1 MSQSIITTAFEQ
13 WKAQE
18 AAGGNTVVVDEFVL
32 AFVPGLNPN
41 TPINRSEGLPPAG
54 QIVHRQ
60 AVNKTGVV
68 NQNAVVYSVT
78 IGTEIGDFDFN
89 WIGLVN
95 KASGTVAMIVHAPTQ
110 RKIANANGQQGNALT
125 RSFLM
130 EYDGAA
136 SETGITVPA
145 ETWQID
151 FTARLTGIDERQRMI
166 NIDHYG
172 PGAFFGNGFLVAKT
186 GQQYYVTAGNAY
198 VGGLRAVLAANKNIT
213 VSAKPVKVWA
223 DVSLQGNV
231 VSQWESVVSVSV
243 ATTLADYQDNAGFM
257 HRVFAVASID
267 AAGNITDLRPQGSLT
282 DDALAK
288 HEKSRNH
295 PDGTLAEKGF
305 VKLSSATDSNSE
317 TLAATPKAVKAV
329 MDSASNSLDL
339 HEKSRDHPDGTLLYK
354 GFVQLASATDSTSE
368 TLAATPKAVKIAMDN
383 ANARLAK
390 DRNGADIP
398 NVPLFRQNLALKG
411 AALVDIGKTAGTV
424 AAGDD
429 SRIVNALPKTGGTVT
444 GWLAVTGILDGPIGP
459 GGYKSNILVGT
470 AGGNGAITNAGGT
483 GFGLH
488 ASNVIYFWNDN
499 SGYAMSISPTILSVN
514 RPISILSGAGAALSI
529 KSQNEGD
536 VCYIM
541 SVSDTA
547 SKSKWYIGN
556 TQENNTSFDLVNSKA
571 GVALKINDTIST
583 TAPFSASKLTSA
595 GDVIA
600 GGGATTYQANGD
612 IKGAAWANGL
622 LSTYINA
629 MRSTSALSGNGWWR
643 DPVSK
648 MIIQWCTGPAII
660 HETLNVVTKFPI
672 PFPSACLM
680 AHVSTKNPAQDINS
694 DVWYQVASWDNTSA
708 TCILQRPGGGTAG
721 AAVYPLF
728 IAIGF

>member
-13 WKAQE
+13 WKARE

-130 EYDGAA
+130 EYNGAA

-151 FTARLTGIDERQRMI
+151 FTARLTGIDERQRLI
-166 NIDHYG
+166 NLDHYG

-213 VSAKPVKVWA
+213 VLAKPVKVWA

-243 ATTLADYQDNAGFM
+243 AATLADYQDNAGFM

-295 PDGTLAEKGF
+295 PDGTLLYKGF
-305 VKLSSATDSNSE
+305 VQLTSATDSTSE

-329 MDSASNSLDL
+329 MDSASNSLEL

-411 AALVDIGKTAGTV
+411 AALVDIGKVAGTV

-429 SRIVNALPKTGGTVT
+429 SRIVNALPATGGTMT
-444 GWLAVTGILDGPIGP
+444 GALKITGIHGEPIGP
-459 GGYKSNILVGT
+459 SGYRSFLIGPTNCG
-470 AGGNGAITNAGGT
+470 ITNPTGT
-483 GFGLH
+483 GIGLH
-488 ASNVIYFWNDN
+488 SDKNIYFWNDN
-499 SGYAMSISPTILSVN
+499 SGYSMILRPDRLSVN
-514 RPISILSGAGAALSI
+514 TPTGFANIKGSGITLTTNSITEALYIEATGKWYVGNGSGNNSSVLTIYNNAANAGLNI
-529 KSQNEGD
+529 
-536 VCYIM
+536 
-541 SVSDTA
+541 SDTV
-547 SKSKWYIGN
+547 SS
-556 TQENNTSFDLVNSKA
+556 
-571 GVALKINDTIST
+571 
-583 TAPFSASKLTSA
+583 TAPFKAPKITSD
-595 GDVIA
+595 GDFYA
-600 GGGATTYQANGD
+600 GGGATAYGYNGD
-612 IKGAAWANGL
+612 IKGAIWGNGW
-622 LSTYINA
+622 LSTYLNA

-672 PFPSACLM
+672 PFPAACLM

-694 DVWYQVASWDNTSA
+694 DVWYQLASWDNTSA